1 MGKSAYID
9 INTGKVS
16 DSGTHPVVFLQDGWT
31 SVICDI
37 REWMVKDPQDSVPPA
52 FINIT
57 HDKLSFLGD
66 SADAQLWHDK
76 IMEALQNIQC
86 NYFYLSVS
94 GSQFSIS
101 LNPNATPCNAT
112 AVILSGPSDATA
124 RATCYG
130 NIMGGK
136 KVDDGDWND
145 KQKGGGGGGGGG
157 GGPPSPSPPSL
168 GGSSGSSGGSSSGGG
183 DGGQGSGSGD
193 DSGSGDGNS
202 DGQGGECGSCDG
214 SGMSGN
220 GDGGSDQGNE
230 NGDGQ
235 GQGQGQGQGE
245 GSGEG
250 SGEGDSDGQGEGS
263 GSGEGQGDGGEGQGS
278 GESDVCGDCGG
289 TGEETPVNAPPSEDS
304 KSPVQEKAS
313 EQAQKDFGAQQE
325 ERSEKC
331 QAAADE
337 AEKQAQAG
345 NPEEATDSACEAKE
359 CGNPNSQKDQD
370 NMNRA
375 QDAANDAI
383 DKAESQGELSAN
395 QAQELREQLNE
406 AQSSNQSDA
415 QKMASEARQM
425 AQEAQ
430 ENQDSNKL
438 QDAADKAQEAAD
450 QVDNHSDAAS
460 VSRSAGD
467 IADIADSMGEED
479 ISEDMQNLAEE
490 MSQRS
495 NDRRWGIKDQDTGEF
510 LTDDQGKPIEYADQ
524 EDAQKDID
532 QLDNDALSAEP
543 LPNRL
548 DDAFN
553 EANDD
558 NSMDPYDNEVRQEF
572 NDEYEKTMDELAEGQ
587 ICTVINLDGV
597 FNPQHEVFQE
607 LIDYATLMN
616 PMLGGMMKQAKAVP
630 VQIAVKREKDPIHL
644 EVIDLTDLDA
654 DEAKAKQ
661 EEVTSLHPSAQIWG
675 MDTNTKPPELPKWIA
690 FTWNLPGTLDN
701 SFGINSQ
708 VRVLEEFNDWVKV
721 RPLTNSSGF
730 MALLKSNLDCYPQET
745 TEKTEI
751 EELMDL
757 PTMPT
762 SPQELQKVLDE
773 ARLKRQRLKRQQQE
787 VSSDAM
793 VSVRVNILTGERK
806 SFTKD
811 DLLQGQGGRGWVTL
825 QKQEDVF
832 NDLLGLISLL
842 DENGITYSILDQK
855 VGPTKIKTDSAGLN
869 MAIKLGK
876 PLKIRDDTVGYL

>member
-76 IMEALQNIQC
+76 IMEALQNINC
-86 NYFYLSVS
+86 NYFDLSVG
-94 GSQFSIS
+94 GSQFNII
-101 LNPNATPCNAT
+101 LNPNATPCSAT

-145 KQKGGGGGGGGG
+145 KQKGGGGGG
-157 GGPPSPSPPSL
+157 PPSPSPPSL
-168 GGSSGSSGGSSSGGG
+168 GGSSGSSGGSSSGSG

-230 NGDGQ
+230 NGD
-235 GQGQGQGQGE
+235 GQGQGQGE

-383 DKAESQGELSAN
+383 DKAESQGELSAD

-690 FTWNLPGTLDN
+690 FTWDLPGTLDN

-825 QKQEDVF
+825 QKQEGVF

>member
-76 IMEALQNIQC
+76 IMEALQNINC
-86 NYFYLSVS
+86 NYFDLSVG
-94 GSQFSIS
+94 GSQFNII
-101 LNPNATPCNAT
+101 LNPNATPCSAT

-168 GGSSGSSGGSSSGGG
+168 GGSSGSSGGSSSGSG

-263 GSGEGQGDGGEGQGS
+263 GSGEGQGEGGEGQGS

-383 DKAESQGELSAN
+383 DKAESQGELSAD

-690 FTWNLPGTLDN
+690 FTWDLPGTLDN